1 MSPGP
6 GPYQLGTVASILKV
20 SRPVVMKLIREGQLP
35 VQRSASGLR
44 VEMEA
49 LRDWVEEQSRRA
61 QGEAGGLAKMG
72 GNS

>member
-20 SRPVVMKLIREGQLP
+20 SRPVVMKLVREGQLP

-44 VEMEA
+44 VEMGA
-49 LRDWVEEQSRRA
+49 LVGWVEA
-61 QGEAGGLAKMG
+61 QCLEAQREAGGLAKFG
-72 GNS
+72 GNA